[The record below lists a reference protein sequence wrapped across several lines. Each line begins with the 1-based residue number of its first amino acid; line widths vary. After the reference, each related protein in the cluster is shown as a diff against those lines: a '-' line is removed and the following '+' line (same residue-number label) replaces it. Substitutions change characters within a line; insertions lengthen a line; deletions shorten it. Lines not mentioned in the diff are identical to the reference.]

1 MNRQKSRLM
10 RVTSGVYA
18 AFIFLFLY
26 APIAVLIALSFNESK
41 LRSSWGGF
49 SLKWYASLFQN
60 DRIISALGTTLLLA
74 LLSAAIATVIGTA
87 AAIGLHN
94 LRGPFRSVLLNLT
107 YIPMLNPDIVTGVAM
122 LLLFTFVGYS
132 MGFSSLLLSHIAFN
146 IPYVVMSVLPKLK
159 QMNPNLLDA
168 AMDLGMKP
176 ATAITKVVVPEVMPG
191 VVTGFL
197 LAITMSIDDFVISF
211 FTTGPGVSTLS
222 IEIYSMTR
230 RGVNPEINA
239 LSTISRAEAMTILG
253 RTQARGYAEAELN
266 FSDAAQVPDWSATF
280 VRSLVGQGVVNG
292 YNNLIQPLNPITRG
306 EVAKMLY
313 AML

>member
-1 MNRQKSRLM
+1 MWRLPVRRIPRRCRCEPSEKQAHESDKRGLCRLHLLVFVCPHCRAHRTLLQ
-10 RVTSGVYA
+10 RVQA
-18 AFIFLFLY
+18 AQQLGRL
-26 APIAVLIALSFNESK
+26 
-41 LRSSWGGF
+41 

-230 RGVNPEINA
+230 ARRQPRNQRPVHHHVCGGAGTSHCRQSP
-239 LSTISRAEAMTILG
+239 LG
-253 RTQARGYAEAELN
+253 TKGRRDDQYRLAC
-266 FSDAAQVPDWSATF
+266 
-280 VRSLVGQGVVNG
+280 GQ
-292 YNNLIQPLNPITRG
+292 PIKKG
-306 EVAKMLY
+306 G
-313 AML
+313 

>member
-41 LRSSWGGF
+41 LRSIWGGF

-239 LSTISRAEAMTILG
+239 LSTIIFLVVLVVLILVNLNDM
-253 RTQARGYAEAELN
+253 RTQRLMRKEA
-266 FSDAAQVPDWSATF
+266 
-280 VRSLVGQGVVNG
+280 VREDV
-292 YNNLIQPLNPITRG
+292 
-306 EVAKMLY
+306 
-313 AML
+313 

>member
-1 MNRQKSRLM
+1 M

-49 SLKWYASLFQN
+49 SLKWYASLLQN

-74 LLSAAIATVIGTA
+74 LLSAAIATV
-87 AAIGLHN
+87 IGLHN

-107 YIPMLNPDIVTGVAM
+107 YIPMLNPDIVTGVAL

-239 LSTISRAEAMTILG
+239 LSTIM
-253 RTQARGYAEAELN
+253 
-266 FSDAAQVPDWSATF
+266 F
-280 VRSLVGQGVVNG
+280 VVVLALLIAVNLRSGQKG
-292 YNNLIQPLNPITRG
+292 G
-306 EVAKMLY
+306 EMINIG
-313 AML
+313 

>member
-49 SLKWYASLFQN
+49 SFKWYASLFQN

-168 AMDLGMKP
+168 AMDLGMKL

-239 LSTISRAEAMTILG
+239 LSTIM
-253 RTQARGYAEAELN
+253 
-266 FSDAAQVPDWSATF
+266 F
-280 VRSLVGQGVVNG
+280 VVVLALLIAVNLRSGQKG
-292 YNNLIQPLNPITRG
+292 G
-306 EVAKMLY
+306 EMINIG
-313 AML
+313 

>member
-60 DRIISALGTTLLLA
+60 DGIISALGTTLLLA
-74 LLSAAIATVIGTA
+74 LLSAAIATVIGTT

-239 LSTISRAEAMTILG
+239 LSTIM
-253 RTQARGYAEAELN
+253 
-266 FSDAAQVPDWSATF
+266 F
-280 VRSLVGQGVVNG
+280 VVVLALLIAVNLRSGQKG
-292 YNNLIQPLNPITRG
+292 G
-306 EVAKMLY
+306 EMINIG
-313 AML
+313 

>member
-1 MNRQKSRLM
+1 ML
-10 RVTSGVYA
+10 
-18 AFIFLFLY
+18 IILFVSFVILLLIG
-26 APIAVLIALSFNESK
+26 APIA
-41 LRSSWGGF
+41 
-49 SLKWYASLFQN
+49 
-60 DRIISALGTTLLLA
+60 
-74 LLSAAIATVIGTA
+74 
-87 AAIGLHN
+87 
-94 LRGPFRSVLLNLT
+94 
-107 YIPMLNPDIVTGVAM
+107 
-122 LLLFTFVGYS
+122 YS

-239 LSTISRAEAMTILG
+239 LSTIM
-253 RTQARGYAEAELN
+253 
-266 FSDAAQVPDWSATF
+266 F
-280 VRSLVGQGVVNG
+280 VVVLALLIAVNLRSGQKG
-292 YNNLIQPLNPITRG
+292 G
-306 EVAKMLY
+306 EMINIG
-313 AML
+313 

>member
-211 FTTGPGVSTLS
+211 FTTGPGAVSYTHL
-222 IEIYSMTR
+222 IG
-230 RGVNPEINA
+230 RGARLPAQQDSRIVFNAGTKTNLAQHLHIVSRALLNA
-239 LSTISRAEAMTILG
+239 LGLQQLPVFLKILHPLG
-253 RTQARGYAEAELN
+253 QLPLD
-266 FSDAAQVPDWSATF
+266 FPD
-280 VRSLVGQGVVNG
+280 
-292 YNNLIQPLNPITRG
+292 
-306 EVAKMLY
+306 
-313 AML
+313 